1 MTMHQIL
8 KIDERNSFLMISVEI
23 GEKYLTPKNQQMV
36 QQPHQHFCKFLNPPC
51 HYYLYPIINSL
62 VIKKSYHAHLAM
74 N

>member
-1 MTMHQIL
+1 MTIHQIL
-8 KIDERNSFLMISVEI
+8 KFYERISSLTISVEI

-36 QQPHQHFCKFLNPPC
+36 QQPHQHFCKFLNPPS

-62 VIKKSYHAHLAM
+62 VIKKPYHGHLAM